1 MSNTK
6 EGFMDNDNSWKT
18 KTMIIGGVI
27 GALLGVAA
35 AYMIVKRSEMEGERP
50 QLSTGEGVR
59 LGLGVLGLMRML
71 ADTGEK

>member
-1 MSNTK
+1 MN
-6 EGFMDNDNSWKT
+6 NDNSWKT

-35 AYMIVKRSEMEGERP
+35 AYMIIKRSEMEGERP